1 MGYNRSRS
9 GRGSARGKPRPSSHA
24 AERPT
29 STRHPLVGVLV
40 IVTVALVL
48 DAAEALDIGSEMN
61 ESGHVHVNLVIGAMA
76 VIATV
81 LAIRESWGLWKARR

>member
-61 ESGHVHVNLVIGAMA
+61 ESGHVHVNLRPDVQ
-76 VIATV
+76 
-81 LAIRESWGLWKARR
+81 RFRRIEHQSDGSVGHRV